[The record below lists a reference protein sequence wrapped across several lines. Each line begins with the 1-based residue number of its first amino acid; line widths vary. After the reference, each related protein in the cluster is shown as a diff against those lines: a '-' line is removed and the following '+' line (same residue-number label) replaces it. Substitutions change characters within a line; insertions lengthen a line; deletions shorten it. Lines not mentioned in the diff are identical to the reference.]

1 MASGNDS
8 TKCPSCTKS
17 VYRVEEILCAG
28 QSWHKV
34 CFKCG
39 GIGENGCGKKLSTSD
54 FTVDGPNPF
63 CKPCY
68 MKLLSK
74 PVLVLSD
81 DTYVGGGTE
90 RSAENGSAGV
100 SSVPAR
106 RPSYNNK
113 SSSSIS
119 STTLGISKLACPKCS
134 KSVYKA
140 EEITLAGFS
149 WHKNCFTCGGRNDD
163 DGCRRKLTQNDV
175 HPHRGNPFCKLCIG
189 KQPILDKKKD
199 SFITRNDTE
208 MSSTSEDIATQ
219 DVQPGKLATSYSGSS
234 EYGNG
239 NGNAKARAYDIP
251 VKKVN
256 PPTAKEGPP
265 PAAYAAAYAAS
276 QPPVPAT
283 AAATTAPT
291 SAIAT
296 VAPVDKV
303 GSSESSMNHSN
314 PGDAENKEM
323 DDDDLHTI
331 YQDENGVPC
340 TKDGEPLPPDTPK
353 TNNSDCL
360 QSEMSASAKG

>member
-1 MASGNDS
+1 MASGNDA

-28 QSWHKV
+28 QSWHKG

-39 GIGENGCGKKLSTSD
+39 GTGENGCSKKLSTSD

-63 CKPCY
+63 CRPCY

-74 PVLVLSD
+74 PVVATD
-81 DTYVGGGTE
+81 DTIQGGGVD
-90 RSAENGSAGV
+90 RSTGNDSAGV
-100 SSVPAR
+100 SSAPGR
-106 RPSYNNK
+106 RPSYNK
-113 SSSSIS
+113 PSSSIS

-199 SFITRNDTE
+199 SSITRNDTE
-208 MSSTSEDIATQ
+208 MSSASEEVVSQ
-219 DVQPGKLATSYSGSS
+219 DVNPGKISTSYSGSS

-239 NGNAKARAYDIP
+239 KARAYDIP
-251 VKKVN
+251 VKKVIVV
-256 PPTAKEGPP
+256 PAGKESQPTA
-265 PAAYAAAYAAS
+265 AVYAAVYAAS
-276 QPPVPAT
+276 TAPVPAA
-283 AAATTAPT
+283 AAATIAPT

-296 VAPVDKV
+296 VVSVDKA
-303 GSSESSMNHSN
+303 GSSEEISS
-314 PGDAENKEM
+314 GDAENKEM

-360 QSEMSASAKG
+360 QSEMSASTRG